1 MLKRILLIVSIAIL
15 CTIAWG
21 VHLYFKTRP
30 DIGSMKASVS
40 LSATSLYAQYQKDE
54 APANTLFLE
63 KIIAVD
69 GEVLDVSKTDST
81 LSIQLKGGDNGG
93 VNCSIRNI
101 PKTIPQ
107 KGSRVTIKG
116 KCSGF
121 LMDVNL
127 VDCVLEKP

>member
-1 MLKRILLIVSIAIL
+1 MGIALLCAIG
-15 CTIAWG
+15 WG
-21 VHLYFKTRP
+21 FHLYFKTRP

-40 LSATSLYAQYQKDE
+40 LTAISLYTQYQKDE
-54 APANTLFLE
+54 TAANTLFLE
-63 KIIAVD
+63 KVIAVD
-69 GEVLDVSKTDST
+69 GEVLDVTKTDST

-93 VNCSIRNI
+93 INCSIRNI
-101 PKTIPQ
+101 PNTIPK

-127 VDCVLEKP
+127 VDCVMEKP